1 MSHPGST
8 AKRRAIMTAMAVP
21 HPKGPGEP
29 DPDRAVSV
37 RAGYR
42 SDLLDPL
49 AGPRPAAVGSV
60 VDEPPAG
67 PTPSPAGVTVIERE
81 ESTDDAT
88 EDGPV
93 AHIVRTA
100 PGEDAAAKILEA
112 RINGTPL
119 EALCG
124 HVWVPSRDPARLP
137 VCQKC
142 LEIYR
147 MYREFNDGL
156 DETPRT

>member
-1 MSHPGST
+1 MPST
-8 AKRRAIMTAMAVP
+8 TSLEQTERDTQTGK
-21 HPKGPGEP
+21 
-29 DPDRAVSV
+29 
-37 RAGYR
+37 
-42 SDLLDPL
+42 PL
-49 AGPRPAAVGSV
+49 
-60 VDEPPAG
+60 
-67 PTPSPAGVTVIERE
+67 
-81 ESTDDAT
+81 
-88 EDGPV
+88 V
-93 AHIVRTA
+93 AHIVKTEKNESA
-100 PGEDAAAKILEA
+100 SAKVLEA